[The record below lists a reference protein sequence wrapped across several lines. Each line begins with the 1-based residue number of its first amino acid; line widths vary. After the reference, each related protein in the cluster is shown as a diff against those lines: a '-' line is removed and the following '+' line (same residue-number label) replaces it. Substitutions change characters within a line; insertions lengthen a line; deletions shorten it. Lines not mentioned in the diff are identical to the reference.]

1 MLQTEIREKFNQA
14 RKEQNKELK
23 ATYEMV
29 ISKMIYEEKSGK
41 YEKGAGLTDDVVQNI
56 IIKIIKELKETQS
69 FYKIENPKYSELEN
83 QIKELSQYLPKE
95 MSENEVISIIKNI
108 ISSGESN
115 VGKVTGLTI
124 KQVGNSF
131 DKSKISGLV
140 KKVIND

>member
-1 MLQTEIREKFNQA
+1 MLQTEIREKFNRA

-23 ATYEMV
+23 ATYEMI
-29 ISKMIYEEKSGK
+29 ISKMLYEEKSGK
-41 YEKGAGLTDDVVQNI
+41 YENGASLTDDVVQNI
-56 IIKIIKELKETQS
+56 IIKTIKELKETQS
-69 FYKIENPKYSELEN
+69 FYKIEDPKYIELEN
-83 QIKELSQYLPKE
+83 RIRELSQYLPKE
-95 MSENEVISIIKNI
+95 MSEDEVTNVIKNI

-115 VGKVTGLTI
+115 VGKVIGLTI